1 LRRRGERYLLAV
13 PSNTL
18 VQDLTAPPPAYC
30 GRGRRP
36 GLPFVRADR
45 WAAALPVERW
55 QTVEVRD
62 GEKGPLEVQAAWAL
76 VQARSDG
83 RPSGVAETLVAFRER
98 QADGSWKHDYALSDA
113 VLTASVAEF
122 ARVFKAGHRIEE
134 CLKRA
139 KGEAGLGDYQVRTWE
154 GWHHHQALSLL
165 ATWFLT
171 QETRRGKNTHPGFE
185 CAAGAGAARRGVEPP
200 VGLPAPGA
208 HPPHHQ
214 PPFAPQRGGAALPL
228 AATQPLAAASL

>member
-1 LRRRGERYLLAV
+1 MLDQRGGLLPHGWVAGDDEMGRSSWFRQQLRRRGERYLLAV

-18 VQDLTAPPPAYC
+18 VQDLTAPPPAYR

-45 WAAALPVERW
+45 WAAALPETRW
-55 QTVEVRD
+55 ETVEVRD

-76 VQARSDG
+76 VQARGDG

-98 QADGSWKHDYALSDA
+98 LPDGSWKHDYALSDA

-122 ARVFKAGHRIEE
+122 ARVFKAEHRIEE

-139 KGEAGLGDYQVRTWE
+139 KGEAGLGDYQVRTWRA
-154 GWHHHQALSLL
+154 G
-165 ATWFLT
+165 TT
-171 QETRRGKNTHPGFE
+171 IRRCRCWRPG
-185 CAAGAGAARRGVEPP
+185 
-200 VGLPAPGA
+200 
-208 HPPHHQ
+208 
-214 PPFAPQRGGAALPL
+214 
-228 AATQPLAAASL
+228 S